1 MRAFVASLLAA
12 MPTVALAQSAESAA
26 TVDLKVKPLLCI
38 VDARTP
44 ECDIAFLVLWR
55 SDRSGRYCLF
65 NDFVPAPLRC
75 WSEERAGELSEQRV
89 VRDDFRYWI
98 TGSDAATELAVVT
111 VEVLRMDEGDRRRN
125 RRTRHVWDLL

>member
-1 MRAFVASLLAA
+1 MRTFVALLLAA
-12 MPTVALAQSAESAA
+12 LPTVAFAQSAESAA

-65 NDFVPAPLRC
+65 NDFVSAPLRC

-89 VRDDFRYWI
+89 VRDEFRYWI
-98 TGSDAATELAVVT
+98 TGNDAATELAVVT
-111 VEVLRMDEGDRRRN
+111 VEVLRMDSDDRRRN

>member
-12 MPTVALAQSAESAA
+12 VPTVALAQPAESAA

-44 ECDIAFLVLWR
+44 ECDIGFLVLWR

-65 NDFVPAPLRC
+65 NDFERAPLRC

-89 VRDDFRYWI
+89 VRDEFRYWI
-98 TGSDAATELAVVT
+98 TGNDAATELAAVT
-111 VEVLRMDEGDRRRN
+111 VEVLRMDDGDRRRN